1 MEEYGV
7 ELLQSLGDFTVKE
20 NWDKFFTLRGGED
33 AFEWYAEWSCLR
45 DPLLSQMSSVRHPSD
60 DGGGECDDLAP
71 HARDTPPVQ
80 ILVPGC
86 GSSRMSE
93 HLYDAGYRNITNI
106 DFSKVI
112 ISDMLRRN
120 VRVRPEMKWRIMD
133 MTEMQ
138 VR

>member
-1 MEEYGV
+1 MEEYGA

-33 AFEWYAEWSCLR
+33 AFEWYAEWTFLKY
-45 DPLLSQMSSVRHPSD
+45 PLLSQLSSA
-60 DGGGECDDLAP
+60 GGGSDA
-71 HARDTPPVQ
+71 PPVE

-93 HLYDAGYRNITNI
+93 HLYDAGYHNITNI

-138 VR
+138 VIINFSNLLAS